1 MTRGAKAFLNF
12 IRSKANRN
20 GQSWWGQQT
29 MAKEM
34 DVHRSTINRWVAELV
49 AAGELDSIRRGSTSN
64 LYTLRI
70 STVEKIPRATS
81 NVAKCDN
88 ASLILNSKKENSQLG
103 LEFPQPYTTNEYGR
117 TDPNPEYQYLVGV
130 LRAAKGRIARADN
143 PAAYE
148 RAVWQRELLALRKPP
163 ERQESSF
170 TARATAYRVN
180 TL

>member
-1 MTRGAKAFLNF
+1 
-12 IRSKANRN
+12 
-20 GQSWWGQQT
+20 

-34 DVHRSTINRWVAELV
+34 EVHRSTINRWVAELV

-117 TDPNPEYQYLVGV
+117 TDPNPEYQHLVGV

-170 TARATAYRVN
+170 TARATACRVN